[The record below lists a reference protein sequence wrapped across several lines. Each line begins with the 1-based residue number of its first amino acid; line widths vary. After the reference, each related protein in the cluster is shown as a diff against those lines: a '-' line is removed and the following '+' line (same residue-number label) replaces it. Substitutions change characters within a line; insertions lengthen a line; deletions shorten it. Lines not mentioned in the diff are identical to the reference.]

1 MEDPAQS
8 INYVAVGVSAA
19 SGFVL
24 GGIWYSPFL
33 FAPAWMRECGVPE
46 EKLKSGNPAKIFGGA
61 FVLSLIASYAFAM
74 FIGPRPEL
82 ALAMAYGFV
91 TGLCLVATSFGISY
105 LFERRS
111 LKLWLINAGYFVAY
125 FTLVGMILGLFG

>member
-8 INYVAVGVSAA
+8 INYVAVAVSAA

-24 GGIWYSPFL
+24 GGTWYSPFL
-33 FAPAWMRECGVPE
+33 FAPAWMRECGVSE

-61 FVLSLIASYAFAM
+61 FVLSLVASYAFAM
-74 FIGPRPEL
+74 FIGPHPEL
-82 ALAMAYGFV
+82 ALAVTYGFV
-91 TGLCLVATSFGISY
+91 TGLCLVATCFGITY

-111 LKLWLINAGYFVAY
+111 LKLWLINGGYYIAY
-125 FTLVGMILGLFG
+125 FTLVGLILGLFG